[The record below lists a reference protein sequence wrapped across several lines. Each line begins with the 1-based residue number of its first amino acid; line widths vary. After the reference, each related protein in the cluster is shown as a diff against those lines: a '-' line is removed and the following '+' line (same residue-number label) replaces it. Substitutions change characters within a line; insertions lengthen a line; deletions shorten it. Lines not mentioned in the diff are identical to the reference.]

1 MPLTFQ
7 VAIFMVHNWEGG
19 TIHPFVGAGIAT
31 YFLQRRNAGGNFG
44 DSESKLGG
52 TLFGG
57 VEIFT
62 SPTVAVKAEG
72 RYHLVPRTFG
82 LDPDGFA
89 LTVGLKK
96 YF

>member
-1 MPLTFQ
+1 MWCTTGKGAPST
-7 VAIFMVHNWEGG
+7 
-19 TIHPFVGAGIAT
+19 PFVGAGVAT
-31 YFLQRRNAGGNFG
+31 YFLQRRNAGDNFG

-57 VEIFT
+57 IEIFT
-62 SPTVAVKAEG
+62 SPTVAFKAEA